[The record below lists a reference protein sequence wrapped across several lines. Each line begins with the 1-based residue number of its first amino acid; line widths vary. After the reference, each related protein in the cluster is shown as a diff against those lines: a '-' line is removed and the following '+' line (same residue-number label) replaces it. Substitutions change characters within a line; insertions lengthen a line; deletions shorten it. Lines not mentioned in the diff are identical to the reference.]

1 MATNRID
8 ALVIFGATGDV
19 AKLET
24 FPPLVGL
31 VQQEELHF
39 PAQPGSDRLLSEK
52 DAWQDPTG

>member
-8 ALVIFGATGDV
+8 ALVLWATGDV

-24 FPPLVGL
+24 SPALAGL

-39 PAQPGSDRLLSEK
+39 PAQPGSDRLLSEQ